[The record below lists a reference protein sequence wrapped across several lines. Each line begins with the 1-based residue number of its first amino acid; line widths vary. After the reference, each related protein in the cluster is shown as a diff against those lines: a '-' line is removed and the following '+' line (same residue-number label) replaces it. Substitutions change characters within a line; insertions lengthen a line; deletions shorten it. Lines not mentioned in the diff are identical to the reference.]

1 MTGLIQENLNMPEE
15 NDTETTTEGQAKPTI
30 TIAEK
35 EGGAAAATATDDA
48 KPTITIAEKDGGK

>member
-1 MTGLIQENLNMPEE
+1 MPEE
-15 NDTETTTEGQAKPTI
+15 TNDTETTSETQAKPTI

-35 EGGAAAATATDDA
+35 DGGAAAATADA